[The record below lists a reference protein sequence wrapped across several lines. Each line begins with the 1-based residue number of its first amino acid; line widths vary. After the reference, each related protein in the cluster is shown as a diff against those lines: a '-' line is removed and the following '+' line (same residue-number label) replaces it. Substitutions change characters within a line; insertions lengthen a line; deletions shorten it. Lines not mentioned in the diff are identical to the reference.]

1 MDRALR
7 VRPEE
12 RTQTV
17 ADLRAD
23 LGLVAGAPALQQTVI
38 NARNAAPSSV
48 LPSNFDPLAR
58 AATATATAAPG
69 PAPTAGTTAPAASRK
84 PLWIGVGVAML
95 GAIAIGGY
103 LLMPSEPGPPPAPPV
118 ATAPA
123 PAPAAEPVAA
133 TPTPAPTPARF
144 DVADQFDRVI
154 AGQTA
159 GFAVAAEAAKPQ
171 LRIGRDKLSFS
182 VKSARDG
189 YVNVLL
195 QDPDGALMQ
204 LFPNTQ
210 SADNRIK
217 AGQTLTLPQASWA
230 LDTAEPAG
238 TEHFLV
244 IVSQHPRDFA
254 ELSTTR
260 EFYFLKLP
268 TGETAT
274 ALAAQWKRS
283 TPMLFGAPSA
293 KTACQGA
300 ACDEYGAARFAV
312 EVVK

>member
-1 MDRALR
+1 
-7 VRPEE
+7 
-12 RTQTV
+12 V
-17 ADLRAD
+17 AVTL
-23 LGLVAGAPALQQTVI
+23 
-38 NARNAAPSSV
+38 
-48 LPSNFDPLAR
+48 
-58 AATATATAAPG
+58 
-69 PAPTAGTTAPAASRK
+69 
-84 PLWIGVGVAML
+84 
-95 GAIAIGGY
+95 
-103 LLMPSEPGPPPAPPV
+103 PPAP
-118 ATAPA
+118 A
-123 PAPAAEPVAA
+123 
-133 TPTPAPTPARF
+133 PARF

-159 GFAVAAEAAKPQ
+159 GFSVAAEAAKPQ

-217 AGQTLTLPQASWA
+217 AGQTLTLPQPSWA

-244 IVSQHPRDFA
+244 IVSQQPRDFA

-274 ALAAQWKRS
+274 ALAAQWKRG
-283 TPMLFGAPSA
+283 TPMLFGAPSVKA
-293 KTACQGA
+293 GCQGA
-300 ACDEYGAARFAV
+300 ACEEYGAARFAV